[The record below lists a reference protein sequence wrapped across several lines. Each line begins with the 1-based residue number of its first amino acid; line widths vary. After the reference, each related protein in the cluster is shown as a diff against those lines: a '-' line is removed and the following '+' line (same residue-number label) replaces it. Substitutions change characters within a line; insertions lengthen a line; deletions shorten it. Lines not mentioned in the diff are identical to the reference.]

1 MQLEKIV
8 IDWYTLYCKPS
19 ILNNFKNCVVYISE
33 YNIEQ
38 FKIAVNKI
46 INDKEKRISEKK
58 FELEQYQDI
67 ITFIKKHSSQ
77 MKEDVLQTD
86 ELLFSKENNSYMVI
100 VKDVKDIRV
109 MNDSLKDRYID
120 KSENDTIFI
129 ALFEE
134 AQIMTVKDSVSELIL
149 EQGMPVFCL
158 NIRSED

>member
-77 MKEDVLQTD
+77 IKEDVLQTD
-86 ELLFSKENNSYMVI
+86 ELLFSKENNCYMVI

-134 AQIMTVKDSVSELIL
+134 AQIMTVKDSVSELIS

-158 NIRSED
+158 NIRNED

>member
-19 ILNNFKNCVVYISE
+19 TLNDLKNCVVYISE

-58 FELEQYQDI
+58 FELEQYQNI
-67 ITFIKKHSSQ
+67 ITFIKKHNSQ
-77 MKEDVLQTD
+77 IKEDVLQTD
-86 ELLFSKENNSYMVI
+86 EILFSKENNSYIVI

-109 MNDSLKDRYID
+109 MNNNLKDRYID

-134 AQIMTVKDSVSELIL
+134 AQIMTVKDSVSELIS